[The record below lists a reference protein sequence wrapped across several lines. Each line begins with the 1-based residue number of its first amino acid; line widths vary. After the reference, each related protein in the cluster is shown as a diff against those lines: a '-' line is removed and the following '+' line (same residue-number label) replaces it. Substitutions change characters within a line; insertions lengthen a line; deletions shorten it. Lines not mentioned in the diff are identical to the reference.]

1 MQSGKTRFDMRNLFT
16 PKNLRNLI
24 LIIVIAG
31 VLILAISGYLT
42 PIFSV
47 SVSPL
52 ISAQS
57 WISERYLAF
66 RDFFGSPRDMA
77 TLREENITLRNEVAQ
92 LQSEIIALQ
101 ENLAQADILYTLLD
115 FARNNPDHEYEAAT
129 VIGREIS
136 PYLQYII
143 IDKGS
148 NNGIRYGMPVVTQQG
163 LVGRIDAVISDAA
176 RVQLITDAGSVVN
189 VRLKTASV
197 EGQVSG
203 SITGEVSLDMVPVET
218 QVDIGEVILTSGLGG
233 TYPPNIFVGQVLSMQ
248 SRQNALFQTG
258 SVQPIVDFS
267 TLSAVLVITNFEA
280 VDITPLV
287 P

>member
-1 MQSGKTRFDMRNLFT
+1 MRNLFSA
-16 PKNLRNLI
+16 KNLRNLI
-24 LIIVIAG
+24 LIIVIVG
-31 VLILAISGYLT
+31 VLVLAISGYLT

-66 RDFFGSPRDMA
+66 SDFFGSPRDMA
-77 TLREENITLRNEVAQ
+77 TLREENRVLRNEVAQ

-101 ENLAQADILYTLLD
+101 ENLAQAEILYTLLD
-115 FARNNPDHEYEAAT
+115 FARNNPEHEYVAAT

-136 PYLQYII
+136 PYLQYIV

-148 NNGIRYGMPVVTQQG
+148 NDGIRFGMPVVTQQG

-176 RVQLITDAGSVVN
+176 RIQLITDAGSVVN
-189 VRLKTASV
+189 VRLKNANV
-197 EGQVSG
+197 EGQVRG
-203 SITGEVSLDMVPVET
+203 SITGEVSLDMVPIDSK
-218 QVDIGEVILTSGLGG
+218 VDIGEVILTSGLGG
-233 TYPPNIFVGQVLSMQ
+233 TYPPNIFVGQVLSLQ

-258 SVQPIVDFS
+258 SVQAIVDFS
-267 TLSAVLVITNFEA
+267 TLGAVLVITNFDA
-280 VDITPLV
+280 VDISLLV

>member
-1 MQSGKTRFDMRNLFT
+1 MRNLLT
-16 PKNLRNLI
+16 AKNLRNLI

-66 RDFFGSPRDMA
+66 SDFFGSPRDMA

-101 ENLAQADILYTLLD
+101 ENLAQAEILYTLLD
-115 FARNNPDHEYEAAT
+115 FARNNPEHEYEAAT

-148 NNGIRYGMPVVTQQG
+148 NDGIRYGMPVVTQQG

-176 RVQLITDAGSVVN
+176 RIQLITDAGSVVN

-203 SITGEVSLDMVPVET
+203 SITGEVSLDMVPIDAK
-218 QVDIGEVILTSGLGG
+218 VDIGEVILTSGLGG
-233 TYPPNIFVGQVLSMQ
+233 TYPPNIFVGQVLSLQ

-267 TLSAVLVITNFEA
+267 NLSAVLVITNFKA

>member
-1 MQSGKTRFDMRNLFT
+1 MRNLFT
-16 PKNLRNLI
+16 QKNLRNLI

-31 VLILAISGYLT
+31 VLTLAISGYLT
-42 PIFSV
+42 PLFSV

-92 LQSEIIALQ
+92 LQSEIISLQ

-115 FARNNPDHEYEAAT
+115 FARNNPEHEYEAAT

-189 VRLKTASV
+189 VRLKTANV

-203 SITGEVSLDMVPVET
+203 SITGEVSLNMVPIDA

-233 TYPPNIFVGQVLSMQ
+233 TYPPNIFVGQVLSME
-248 SRQNALFQTG
+248 SHQNALFQTG

-267 TLSAVLVITNFEA
+267 VLSAVLVITNFEA

>member
-1 MQSGKTRFDMRNLFT
+1 MQNLFT
-16 PKNLRNLI
+16 QKNLRNLI

-42 PIFSV
+42 PLFSL

-66 RDFFGSPRDMA
+66 SDFFGSPRDMA

-92 LQSEIIALQ
+92 LQSEIISLQ

-148 NNGIRYGMPVVTQQG
+148 NDGIRYGMPVVTQQG

-176 RVQLITDAGSVVN
+176 RVQLITDAGSAVN
-189 VRLKTASV
+189 IRLKTANV
-197 EGQVSG
+197 EGQVNG
-203 SITGEVSLDMVPVET
+203 SITGEISLDMVPIDAK
-218 QVDIGEVILTSGLGG
+218 VDIGEVILTSGLGG
-233 TYPPNIFVGQVLSMQ
+233 TYPPNIFVGQVVSMQ

-267 TLSAVLVITNFEA
+267 TLGAVLVITNFAA

>member
-1 MQSGKTRFDMRNLFT
+1 MRKLFT

-24 LIIVIAG
+24 LIVVIAG

-57 WISERYLAF
+57 WISGRYLAF

-189 VRLKTASV
+189 VRLKTANV

-203 SITGEVSLDMVPVET
+203 SITGEVSLDMVPVES

>member
-1 MQSGKTRFDMRNLFT
+1 MRNLFNA
-16 PKNLRNLI
+16 KNLRNLI
-24 LIIVIAG
+24 LIIVIVG
-31 VLILAISGYLT
+31 VLVMAISGYLT

-66 RDFFGSPRDMA
+66 SDFFGSPRDMA
-77 TLREENITLRNEVAQ
+77 TLREENMVLRNEVSQ

-115 FARNNPDHEYEAAT
+115 FARNNPDHEYVAAT
-129 VIGREIS
+129 VIGREIN

-148 NNGIRYGMPVVTQQG
+148 NDGIRYGMPVVTQQG

-176 RVQLITDAGSVVN
+176 RIQLITDAGSVVN
-189 VRLKTASV
+189 VRLKNANV

-203 SITGEVSLDMVPVET
+203 SITGEVSLDMVPIDT

-267 TLSAVLVITNFEA
+267 VLSAVLVITNFKA

>member
-1 MQSGKTRFDMRNLFT
+1 MRNLFSA
-16 PKNLRNLI
+16 KNLRNLI
-24 LIIVIAG
+24 LIIVIVG
-31 VLILAISGYLT
+31 VLVLAISGYLT

-66 RDFFGSPRDMA
+66 SDFFGSPRDMA
-77 TLREENITLRNEVAQ
+77 TLREENMVLRNEVAQ

-101 ENLAQADILYTLLD
+101 ENLAQAEILYTLLD
-115 FARNNPDHEYEAAT
+115 FARNNPDHEYVAAT

-136 PYLQYII
+136 PYLQYIV

-148 NNGIRYGMPVVTQQG
+148 NDGIRFGMPVVTQQG

-176 RVQLITDAGSVVN
+176 RIQLITDAGSVVN
-189 VRLKTASV
+189 VRLKNANV
-197 EGQVSG
+197 EGQVRG
-203 SITGEVSLDMVPVET
+203 SITGEVSLDMVPIDSK
-218 QVDIGEVILTSGLGG
+218 VDIGEVILTSGLGG
-233 TYPPNIFVGQVLSMQ
+233 TYPPNIFVGQVLSLQ
-248 SRQNALFQTG
+248 SHQNALFQTG
-258 SVQPIVDFS
+258 SVQAIVDFS
-267 TLSAVLVITNFEA
+267 TLGAVLVITNFDA
-280 VDITPLV
+280 VDISPLV

>member
-1 MQSGKTRFDMRNLFT
+1 MRNLFSA
-16 PKNLRNLI
+16 KNLRNLI
-24 LIIVIAG
+24 LIIVIVG
-31 VLILAISGYLT
+31 VLVLAISGYLT

-66 RDFFGSPRDMA
+66 SDFFGSPRDMA
-77 TLREENITLRNEVAQ
+77 TLREENIVLRNEVAQ

-101 ENLAQADILYTLLD
+101 ENLAQAEILYTLLD
-115 FARNNPDHEYEAAT
+115 FARNNPDHEYVAAT

-176 RVQLITDAGSVVN
+176 RIQLITDAGSVVN
-189 VRLKTASV
+189 VRLKNANV

-203 SITGEVSLDMVPVET
+203 SITGEVSLDMVPIDS
-218 QVDIGEVILTSGLGG
+218 QVDLGEVILTSGLGG

-267 TLSAVLVITNFEA
+267 VLSAVLVITNFDA
-280 VDITPLV
+280 VDITPLL

>member
-1 MQSGKTRFDMRNLFT
+1 MRNLFT
-16 PKNLRNLI
+16 AKNLRNLI
-24 LIIVIAG
+24 LIIVIVG
-31 VLILAISGYLT
+31 VLVLAISGYLT
-42 PIFSV
+42 PIFSI

-52 ISAQS
+52 ISVQS
-57 WISERYLAF
+57 LISERYLAF
-66 RDFFGSPRDMA
+66 SDFFGSPRDMA

-101 ENLAQADILYTLLD
+101 ENLAQAEILYTLLD
-115 FARNNPDHEYEAAT
+115 FARNNPEHEYEAAT

-148 NNGIRYGMPVVTQQG
+148 NDGIRYGMPVVTQQG

-176 RVQLITDAGSVVN
+176 RIQLITDAGSVVN

-203 SITGEVSLDMVPVET
+203 SITGEVSLDMVPIDAK
-218 QVDIGEVILTSGLGG
+218 VDIGEVILTSGLGG
-233 TYPPNIFVGQVLSMQ
+233 TYPPNIFVGQVLSLQ

-267 TLSAVLVITNFEA
+267 SLSAVLVITNFKA

>member
-1 MQSGKTRFDMRNLFT
+1 MRNLFT
-16 PKNLRNLI
+16 QKNLRNLI
-24 LIIVIAG
+24 LIVVIAG
-31 VLILAISGYLT
+31 VLIMAISGYLT
-42 PIFSV
+42 PLFSV

-92 LQSEIIALQ
+92 LQSEIISLQ

-115 FARNNPDHEYEAAT
+115 FARNNPEHEYEAAT

-189 VRLKTASV
+189 VRLKTANV

-203 SITGEVSLDMVPVET
+203 SITGEVSLNMVPIDA

-233 TYPPNIFVGQVLSMQ
+233 TYPPNIFVGQVLSME
-248 SRQNALFQTG
+248 SHQNALFQTG

-267 TLSAVLVITNFEA
+267 VLSAVLVITNFEA